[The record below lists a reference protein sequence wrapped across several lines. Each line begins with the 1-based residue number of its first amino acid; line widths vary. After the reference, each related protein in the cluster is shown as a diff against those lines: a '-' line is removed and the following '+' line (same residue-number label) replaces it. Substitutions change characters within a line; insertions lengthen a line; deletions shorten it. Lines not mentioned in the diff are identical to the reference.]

1 MMLNMIQAIN
11 LSLKQEMERDQNV
24 VVFGED
30 VGKVGGVFRATEGL
44 QQMFGEKRVFDT
56 PLSELGIVST
66 AVGMAAYGLKPI
78 AEIQF
83 SGFLF
88 AAFEHLYSHAARIR
102 TRSRGRYTAPLVV
115 RAPHFGGIHALELH
129 SEGTEAVFV
138 HTPGLK
144 VVIPATPY
152 DAKGL
157 LASAVRDPDPVIFL
171 EAMKLYRAYKEEVPE
186 EEYTIPLGK
195 AKVMKEGSN
204 VSIFSY
210 GVMAHVALKAAEEAK
225 AKGIDCEVIDLRT
238 LSPLDIDAILNS
250 VKKTGRAV
258 VVHEGPKRCGMGAE
272 IAALINEK
280 AMLSLEAPVVRVT
293 GPDVPYPLY
302 KMEKLYLPNIKRI
315 LLGIEKVSAF

>member
-11 LSLKQEMERDQNV
+11 LALKQEMGRDGNV

-44 QQMFGEKRVFDT
+44 QQQFSERRVFDT

-66 AVGMAAYGLKPI
+66 AVGMAAYGLRPV

-83 SGFLF
+83 SGFIF
-88 AAFEHLYSHAARIR
+88 AAMEHLYSHAARIR
-102 TRSRGRYTAPLVV
+102 TRSRGRYSCPMVL
-115 RAPHFGGIHALELH
+115 RSPHFGGIHALELH
-129 SEGTEAVFV
+129 SEGTEALFV

-144 VVIPATPY
+144 VAIPSTPY

-157 LASAVRDPDPVIFL
+157 LASAIRDDDPVIFL

-195 AKVMKEGSN
+195 AKIMKEGN
-204 VSIFSY
+204 DVSIFSY
-210 GVMAHVALKAAEEAK
+210 GVMAHVALKAAEEAN
-225 AKGIDCEVIDLRT
+225 AKGIDCEIIDLRT

-250 VKKTGRAV
+250 VKKTGRAI
-258 VVHEGPKRCGMGAE
+258 VVHEGPRRCGIGAE

-293 GPDVPYPLY
+293 GYDVPYPLY
-302 KMEKLYLPNIKRI
+302 KMEKLYLPDIRKVLI
-315 LLGIEKVSAF
+315 GIEKAAKF